1 MSVQA
6 RRKFD
11 TLPYLL
17 VLPALLVL
25 ALVYFYPIIKGLL
38 LSFTDAKFVE
48 QAPFVGLQNYLRMT
62 NDPDFWYSCKITVIY
77 SFFYVVGV
85 FGVGLAT
92 ALLLNAKFKGRPL
105 ARTLLII
112 PYAIPDIAAV
122 AVWTWLFDYQYG
134 VINYIL
140 KGLGLIAQ
148 PVQWL
153 ANPSVAMF
161 AVLVVSVWRLFP
173 FHSLAL
179 LSALQGVPEELYESA
194 ELDGAT
200 GIKKFFYVTLPSIS
214 GIMGILVLLTVI
226 WSFQR
231 FTIIWALT
239 QGGPARATESLVIQV
254 YLKAFKYYQMG
265 YAGAIGTVMIIFLM
279 LITIGYF
286 ILSKEDQK

>member
-1 MSVQA
+1 
-6 RRKFD
+6 
-11 TLPYLL
+11 
-17 VLPALLVL
+17 
-25 ALVYFYPIIKGLL
+25 
-38 LSFTDAKFVE
+38 
-48 QAPFVGLQNYLRMT
+48 
-62 NDPDFWYSCKITVIY
+62 
-77 SFFYVVGV
+77 
-85 FGVGLAT
+85 
-92 ALLLNAKFKGRPL
+92 
-105 ARTLLII
+105 
-112 PYAIPDIAAV
+112 
-122 AVWTWLFDYQYG
+122 
-134 VINYIL
+134 
-140 KGLGLIAQ
+140 
-148 PVQWL
+148 
-153 ANPSVAMF
+153 MF